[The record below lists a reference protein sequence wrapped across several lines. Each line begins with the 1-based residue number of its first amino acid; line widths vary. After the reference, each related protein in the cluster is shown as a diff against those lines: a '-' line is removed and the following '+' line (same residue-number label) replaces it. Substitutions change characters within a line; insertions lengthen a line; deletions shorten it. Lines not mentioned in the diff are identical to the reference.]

1 MNYDGWV
8 TIGTDL
14 DSKEFDKE
22 IKRLEKESSR
32 LAKEQ
37 EKLLNQKSKLEID
50 TSKAEKDMDNLNN
63 KIENVKKKLQ
73 QEKVSLSNIPEWKQ
87 DTPEYSK
94 QNSKVGDL
102 QVQYDTLVSKSDVL
116 NEKYQVQ
123 ATNLEKINQKLK
135 ENATNQEMVKNELE
149 ETEAKAM
156 GLHLNFDNIGK
167 SIMDNVKKVG
177 KWALAV
183 FSLRSAYNAVRQAM
197 STISTYNDDLNNKL
211 YSIKMMFA
219 TALEP
224 LVTRLVNLAWK
235 LMSYVAYIAKAWF
248 GVDLYAKSSAN
259 AIKAGAK
266 SAEKMKKSLTGFDEA
281 TVLNENGT
289 TGSMGGSSSQQFMAP
304 EEAEIP
310 SWIKW
315 IADNKDLIL
324 SFLKQL
330 GLIIGG
336 LKLAKMLGIIGNI
349 GKKLKTVFGFLK
361 NMSGLQIFV
370 LIAGVVITLTGIVT
384 LIQGIIAFIKDPSWK
399 NFNKILEGL
408 TLILLGVAAA
418 MIAFNATNPVGWIV
432 LAAGAVTGLVT
443 IFSTLGQKL
452 LEDKAHILSLK
463 DAQEQLKKAQDD
475 LKKSTD
481 EYISAVDNAE
491 EAERKLIEAEKKNK
505 MSGAELQKQVDEG
518 KLSYENMTAAQ
529 REVWKAYRDNI
540 NAQDT
545 LKTATE
551 NLTNAKKAETKASWE
566 NELAIAKESGNYE
579 EFKKKV
585 VDAYKNGSLS
595 AEEARTLIERSM
607 AGMSDASKQTFMKDL
622 PDDIKNGLN
631 PNRYESTFNNFKNSL
646 SGVWSH
652 VKDTAWKAW
661 NTIKGWFSSGVEVP
675 MSLTSSNSSLLNTFT
690 PSKRGHAKGAIVYP
704 QIQYHASGGIINQ
717 PGRGVPITQHV
728 GGERGAEG
736 IVPLTDS
743 QQMDLL
749 GQSIARHM
757 IINLTNI
764 TQMNGR
770 VLSREIKKI
779 QTEQDFATNS

>member
-8 TIGTDL
+8 AIGTDL

-37 EKLLNQKSKLEID
+37 EKLLNQKSELEID

-73 QEKVSLSNIPEWKQ
+73 QEKISLSNIPEWKQ
-87 DTPEYSK
+87 NTPEYNK
-94 QNSKVGDL
+94 QSSKVGDL
-102 QVQYDTLVSKSDVL
+102 QVQYDTLVSKSDIL
-116 NEKYQVQ
+116 NEKYQIQ
-123 ATNLEKINQKLK
+123 ATNLENISQKIK
-135 ENATNQEMVKNELE
+135 ENATNQESVKNKLE
-149 ETEAKAM
+149 ETEAKAL
-156 GLHLNFDNIGK
+156 GLHMNFDGIGK

-183 FSLRSAYNAVRQAM
+183 FSIRSAYNAVRQAM

-219 TALEP
+219 SALEP

-235 LMSYVAYIAKAWF
+235 LMSYVNYIAKAWF
-248 GVDLYAKSSAN
+248 GVDLYAQSSAN
-259 AIKAGAK
+259 AMKSGAK

-289 TGSMGGSSSQQFMAP
+289 TGSMGGSGSPQFIAP

-315 IADNKDLIL
+315 IANNKDLII

-349 GKKLKTVFGFLK
+349 GKKLKAVFGFLK

-370 LIAGVVITLTGIVT
+370 LLAGLVLTLTGIAT

-408 TLILLGVAAA
+408 TLILLGVATA
-418 MIAFNATNPVGWIV
+418 MIAFNKTNPVGWIM
-432 LAAGAVTGLVT
+432 LAVGAITGLVT

-452 LEDKAHILSLK
+452 LEDKAHILSAK

-475 LKKSTD
+475 LKKSTND
-481 EYISAVDNAE
+481 YINAVDNAE
-491 EAERKLIEAEKKNK
+491 EAERKLIEIERQHRL
-505 MSGAELQKQVDEG
+505 SGEALFKQVENGTLDYKDMTIAQKEVYKAYLNNKDAQDQLTASAQTLTEAKKEEKRVNWEIELSNASEG
-518 KLSYENMTAAQ
+518 KSYE
-529 REVWKAYRDNI
+529 
-540 NAQDT
+540 
-545 LKTATE
+545 
-551 NLTNAKKAETKASWE
+551 
-566 NELAIAKESGNYE
+566 EL
-579 EFKKKV
+579 KKKI
-585 VDAYKNGSLS
+585 VDAFKNGELK
-595 AEEARTLIERSM
+595 ADEARTLIERSM
-607 AGMSDASKQTFMKDL
+607 AGMSEASKKTFTQDL
-622 PDDIKNGLN
+622 PSDIRNGLD

-704 QIQYHASGGIINQ
+704 QLQYHASGGIINQ

-743 QQMDLL
+743 QQMELL
-749 GQSIARHM
+749 GAAIGRYISINAT
-757 IINLTNI
+757 IPIS
-764 TQMNGR
+764 MNGR

-779 QTEQDFATNS
+779 QIEQGFSTNS